1 MSDEQE
7 RGDPDAI
14 PAQPDADHDAPE
26 YSDEFAAM
34 ILAQEE
40 GDFEEIDAD
49 DLLALLDQM
58 LEEARSLGRSRQ

>member
-14 PAQPDADHDAPE
+14 PAEPVADEDAPE

-34 ILAQEE
+34 ILAQEDS
-40 GDFEEIDAD
+40 DFEEIVAD

-58 LEEARSLGRSRQ
+58 LEEAWSLGHSRQ

>member
-14 PAQPDADHDAPE
+14 PAQPDADEDAPE

-34 ILAQEE
+34 ILAQEDS
-40 GDFEEIDAD
+40 DFEEIDAD